1 MIDEPG
7 KPRGRF
13 VRVLHRY
20 WIDGVSLLAYDEV
33 HSNGADWVASELLA
47 DEYGLRQIHFDEGD
61 VVIDIGA
68 HIGLFSSYLARRWP
82 GVTVFAFEPFP
93 VNFRNCAEN
102 LRLNGVTNV
111 VLSNRAVAGDNRR
124 LNMATDPSNSGAAS
138 ALVKTFQSHGKVS
151 DVASVTLDEVFAVH
165 GIERCRL
172 LKIDCEG
179 MEYEILPGAGV
190 LDKVEYL
197 AGEFHSS
204 AYLQSLGWCPE
215 RLGAWCRA
223 HFADSKMT
231 IKYNEI
237 PE

>member
-1 MIDEPG
+1 
-7 KPRGRF
+7 

-20 WIDGVSLLAYDEV
+20 RIDGVSLLAYDEAY
-33 HSNGADWVASELLA
+33 SNGADSVAWELHA

-68 HIGLFSSYLARRWP
+68 HIGLFSIYLARRWP

-93 VNFRNCAEN
+93 ANFRNCAEN
-102 LRLNGVTNV
+102 LRTNGVSNV
-111 VLSNRAVAGDNRR
+111 VLSNQPVAADNRR
-124 LNMATDPSNSGAAS
+124 LNMATDPSNSGSAS
-138 ALVKTFQSHGKVS
+138 AMVKTYRSNATLS

-165 GIERCRL
+165 GIECCKL

-197 AGEFHSS
+197 AGEFHAS
-204 AYLQSLGWCPE
+204 AYLQSLGWYPE
-215 RLGAWCRA
+215 RLRA
-223 HFADSKMT
+223 SCSARFADSKMT

>member
-1 MIDEPG
+1 
-7 KPRGRF
+7 

-20 WIDGVSLLAYDEV
+20 RIDGVSLLAYDEA
-33 HSNGADWVASELLA
+33 HSNAADWVAWELQA
-47 DEYGLRQIHFDEGD
+47 DEYGLREIPFDEGD

-68 HIGLFSSYLARRWP
+68 HIGLFSIYMARRWP

-93 VNFRNCAEN
+93 ANFRNCAEN
-102 LRLNGVTNV
+102 LRLNGVSNV

-124 LNMATDPSNSGAAS
+124 LNMATDPSNSGGAS
-138 ALVKTFQSHGKVS
+138 AMVKTFRSHGTVS

-179 MEYEILPGAGV
+179 MEYEILPGTRV

-197 AGEFHSS
+197 AGEFHAS

-215 RLGAWCRA
+215 RLRDCCRA
-223 HFADSKMT
+223 RFADSKMT
-231 IKYNEI
+231 IKYNDI